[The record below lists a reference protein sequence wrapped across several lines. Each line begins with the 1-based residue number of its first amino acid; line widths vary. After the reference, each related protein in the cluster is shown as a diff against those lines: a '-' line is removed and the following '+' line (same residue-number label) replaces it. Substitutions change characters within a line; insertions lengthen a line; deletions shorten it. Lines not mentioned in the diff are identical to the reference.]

1 VDGIQVLDNEEQD
14 NLLPSVVSRGR
25 AWDDWIYGHC
35 FDCSQ
40 WPRDEH
46 REPRRIGKSVMPTKP
61 SSVQAAVASG
71 RATMIALNA
80 LTFSTGLIDA
90 VSFIS
95 LGHVFTANMTGN
107 IVLLGFALGGATG
120 LSAARSGASLL
131 AFMAGALFGGMINV
145 RHSGWTQMRLL
156 KRAIVIEAALL
167 LMAAS
172 FAASAGTKN
181 EISPNLTY
189 GVIVLMALAMG
200 VRIAVVRK
208 LAVPDLTTTVLTLT
222 VTGIASDS
230 SLAGGANP
238 RWRTRV
244 TAIIAMFA
252 GAAAGTML
260 LRYGVFAPLG
270 ASSLLLFAVLAWI
283 FAMGP
288 EDAQL
293 GSERA

>member
-1 VDGIQVLDNEEQD
+1 MTT
-14 NLLPSVVSRGR
+14 R
-25 AWDDWIYGHC
+25 
-35 FDCSQ
+35 
-40 WPRDEH
+40 
-46 REPRRIGKSVMPTKP
+46 P
-61 SSVQAAVASG
+61 SSVQPVAATG
-71 RATMIALNA
+71 RATMIALIA

-107 IVLLGFALGGATG
+107 IVLLGFAVGGATG

-167 LMAAS
+167 LMAAG
-172 FAASAGTKN
+172 FAASAGTKS
-181 EISPNLTY
+181 EIPPSLAY
-189 GVIVLMALAMG
+189 GLIVLMALAMG
-200 VRIAVVRK
+200 VRSAVVRK

-244 TAIIAMFA
+244 TAVIAMFT
-252 GAAAGTML
+252 GAAAGAMF

-270 ASSLLLFAVLAWI
+270 ASSLLLFAVLAWMA
-283 FAMGP
+283 AMGP
-288 EDAQL
+288 DDAL
-293 GSERA
+293 HGSARA

>member
-1 VDGIQVLDNEEQD
+1 
-14 NLLPSVVSRGR
+14 
-25 AWDDWIYGHC
+25 
-35 FDCSQ
+35 
-40 WPRDEH
+40 
-46 REPRRIGKSVMPTKP
+46 MTTTP
-61 SSVQAAVASG
+61 SSVQPVAATG
-71 RATMIALNA
+71 RATMIALIA

-107 IVLLGFALGGATG
+107 VVLLGFAVGGATG

-167 LMAAS
+167 LMAAG
-172 FAASAGTKN
+172 FAASAGTKS
-181 EISPNLTY
+181 EIPPSLAY
-189 GVIVLMALAMG
+189 GLIVLMALAMG
-200 VRIAVVRK
+200 VRSAVVRK

-244 TAIIAMFA
+244 TAVITMFA
-252 GAAAGTML
+252 GAAAGAMF
-260 LRYGVFAPLG
+260 LRYGVFVPLG
-270 ASSLLLFAVLAWI
+270 ASSLLLFAVLAWMA
-283 FAMGP
+283 AMGP
-288 EDAQL
+288 DDAL
-293 GSERA
+293 HGSERA

>member
-1 VDGIQVLDNEEQD
+1 MTT
-14 NLLPSVVSRGR
+14 R
-25 AWDDWIYGHC
+25 
-35 FDCSQ
+35 
-40 WPRDEH
+40 
-46 REPRRIGKSVMPTKP
+46 P
-61 SSVQAAVASG
+61 SSVQPVAATG
-71 RATMIALNA
+71 RATMIALIA

-107 IVLLGFALGGATG
+107 IVLLGFAVGGATG

-156 KRAIVIEAALL
+156 KRAIVIEAVLL
-167 LMAAS
+167 LTAAG
-172 FAASAGTKN
+172 FAASAGTKS
-181 EISPNLTY
+181 EISPSLAY
-189 GVIVLMALAMG
+189 GLIVLMALAMG
-200 VRIAVVRK
+200 VRSAVVRK

-244 TAIIAMFA
+244 TAVITMFA
-252 GAAAGTML
+252 GAAAGAMF
-260 LRYGVFAPLG
+260 LRYGVFVPLG
-270 ASSLLLFAVLAWI
+270 ASSLLLLAVLAWMA
-283 FAMGP
+283 AMGP
-288 EDAQL
+288 DDAL
-293 GSERA
+293 HGSARA

>member
-1 VDGIQVLDNEEQD
+1 
-14 NLLPSVVSRGR
+14 
-25 AWDDWIYGHC
+25 
-35 FDCSQ
+35 
-40 WPRDEH
+40 
-46 REPRRIGKSVMPTKP
+46 MTTTP
-61 SSVQAAVASG
+61 SSVQPVAATG
-71 RATMIALNA
+71 RATMIALIA
-80 LTFSTGLIDA
+80 LTFNTGLIDA

-107 IVLLGFALGGATG
+107 IVLLGFAVGGATG

-156 KRAIVIEAALL
+156 KRAIVIEAVLL

-172 FAASAGTKN
+172 FAASAGTKT
-181 EISPNLTY
+181 EISSSLTY
-189 GVIVLMALAMG
+189 GLIVLMALAMG
-200 VRIAVVRK
+200 VRNAVVRK

-238 RWRTRV
+238 RWRSRV
-244 TAIIAMFA
+244 TAVMTMFA
-252 GAAAGTML
+252 GAAAGAML

-270 ASSLLLFAVLAWI
+270 ASSLLLFAVLAWMD
-283 FAMGP
+283 AMGS
-288 EDAQL
+288 EDAL
-293 GSERA
+293 SRSERA

>member
-1 VDGIQVLDNEEQD
+1 MTTTPN
-14 NLLPSVVSRGR
+14 
-25 AWDDWIYGHC
+25 
-35 FDCSQ
+35 
-40 WPRDEH
+40 
-46 REPRRIGKSVMPTKP
+46 
-61 SSVQAAVASG
+61 SVQAVAATN
-71 RATMIALNA
+71 RATMIALIA
-80 LTFSTGLIDA
+80 LTFSTGIIDA

-107 IVLLGFALGGATG
+107 IVLLGFAVSGATG

-156 KRAIVIEAALL
+156 KRAIGIEGGLL
-167 LMAAS
+167 LIATIFAS
-172 FAASAGTKN
+172 TGTKT
-181 EISPNLTY
+181 EISPTLTY
-189 GVIVLMALAMG
+189 GLIVLMALAMG
-200 VRIAVVRK
+200 VRNAVVRK

-238 RWRTRV
+238 RWRSRV
-244 TAIIAMFA
+244 TAVIVMFA
-252 GAAAGTML
+252 GAAAGAML

-270 ASSLLLFAVLAWI
+270 ASSLLLLAVLVW
-283 FAMGP
+283 MDVRGP

-293 GSERA
+293 GIERA

>member
-1 VDGIQVLDNEEQD
+1 M
-14 NLLPSVVSRGR
+14 
-25 AWDDWIYGHC
+25 
-35 FDCSQ
+35 
-40 WPRDEH
+40 
-46 REPRRIGKSVMPTKP
+46 GKGVMTTRP
-61 SSVQAAVASG
+61 SSVPPVAATG
-71 RATMIALNA
+71 RATMIALIA

-90 VSFIS
+90 VSYIS
-95 LGHVFTANMTGN
+95 LGHVFAANMTGN
-107 IVLLGFALGGATG
+107 IVLLGFAVGGATG

-156 KRAIVIEAALL
+156 KRAIVIEAVLL

-172 FAASAGTKN
+172 FAASAGTKS
-181 EISPNLTY
+181 EISPSLAY
-189 GVIVLMALAMG
+189 GLIVLMALAMG
-200 VRIAVVRK
+200 VRNAVVRK

-238 RWRTRV
+238 RWRSRV
-244 TAIIAMFA
+244 TAVITMFA
-252 GAAAGTML
+252 GAAAGAMF
-260 LRYGVFAPLG
+260 LRYGVFVPLG

-283 FAMGP
+283 FVMGP
-288 EDAQL
+288 ENAQL